1 MDIIQIVIL
10 AGIQGITEF
19 LPISSSAHL
28 ILAPQLLGWPDQGL
42 AFDVAVHIGTLT
54 AVVWYFRRELI
65 AMSRDMLRMT
75 TRRQS
80 GGERFLVPAV
90 IIGTVPAGVFGLFG
104 KDLIEIHLRSPI
116 IIAITTLA
124 FGLLLWFADRR
135 GARRRDEH
143 TLNLRDALI
152 IGCFQALALIP
163 GVSRSGI
170 TITAA
175 LLLGLN
181 RQAAARF
188 SFLLSIPLIAAAGL
202 LLTYDLQSTPN
213 PTIDWTT
220 LGLGAAIAAIAAYSC
235 IYGFLKL
242 MARTGLTP
250 YIIYRLL
257 LGVVLLVVFQD
268 ELIAWVV

>member
-10 AGIQGITEF
+10 AVVQGVTEF

-28 ILAPQLLGWPDQGL
+28 ILVPQLLGWPDQGL
-42 AFDVAVHIGTLT
+42 AFDVAVHVGTLIAVVGYFRKELITLSGDMLRTVTLRRSGGDRSLALAVVIGTL
-54 AVVWYFRRELI
+54 
-65 AMSRDMLRMT
+65 
-75 TRRQS
+75 
-80 GGERFLVPAV
+80 
-90 IIGTVPAGVFGLFG
+90 PAGVFGLLG
-104 KDLIEIHLRSPI
+104 KDGVELYLRSPI

-135 GARRRDEH
+135 GAQRRDERAIG
-143 TLNLRDALI
+143 LRDALI
-152 IGCFQALALIP
+152 IGCCQALALIP

-188 SFLLSIPLIAAAGL
+188 SFLLSVPLIAAAGL
-202 LLTYDLQSTPN
+202 LLTYDALSAPN

-220 LGLGAAIAAIAAYSC
+220 LGLAAVVAAVAAYSC

-257 LGVVLLVVFQD
+257 LGVVLMVVFRQ
-268 ELIAWVV
+268 ELIAWLG